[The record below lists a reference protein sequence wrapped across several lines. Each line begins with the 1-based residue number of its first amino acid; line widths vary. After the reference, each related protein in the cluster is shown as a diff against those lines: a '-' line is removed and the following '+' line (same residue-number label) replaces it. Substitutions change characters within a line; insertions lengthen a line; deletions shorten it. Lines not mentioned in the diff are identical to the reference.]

1 MQELVLDQSLRPAT
15 FVWALDLVLHAA
27 PLRTLSLDLGLDHD
41 NLLTERLCA
50 ADSTPRFLESLSLA
64 RGHTTMAQLLQLIE
78 QSRGTLR
85 ALTLRLASTSRF
97 GDWPILLGRL
107 RSLAPLLESI
117 SVNWLRAY
125 DEEPCT
131 SLMFPGL
138 VSGHVVPGSGGRS
151 VTWMTNK
158 WKGEKRVLRVSYRGP
173 NVSEA
178 LEVLVRA
185 AETI

>member
-15 FVWALDLVLHAA
+15 FAWTLDLVLHAVR
-27 PLRTLSLDLGLDHD
+27 LRTLSLDLGLDHD

-50 ADSTPRFLESLSLA
+50 ADSTPRFLESLSLS
-64 RGHTTMAQLLQLIE
+64 RGHTTMAQLSQLIE
-78 QSRGTLR
+78 QSRGTLC
-85 ALTLRLASTSRF
+85 ALTLRLVSISRF

-131 SLMFPGL
+131 FLMFPGL
-138 VSGHVVPGSGGRS
+138 VSDHVVPGSGGRS
-151 VTWMTNK
+151 VTWMTKK
-158 WKGEKRVLRVSYRGP
+158 WKGEKRILRASYRGP
-173 NVSEA
+173 NVGEA
-178 LEVLVRA
+178 LAMLVKA
-185 AETI
+185 ADTI